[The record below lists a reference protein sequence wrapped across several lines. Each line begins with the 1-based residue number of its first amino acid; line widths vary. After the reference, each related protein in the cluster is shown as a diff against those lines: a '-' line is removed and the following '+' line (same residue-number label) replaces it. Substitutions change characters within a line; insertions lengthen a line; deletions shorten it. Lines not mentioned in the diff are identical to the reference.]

1 MNETKPRRLVAT
13 LGPRS
18 SDLAAELA
26 AGGATGFRLNA
37 SHLSPEETG
46 RLARAVRK
54 AAPDR
59 ELVIDLQGAK
69 MRLGGF
75 VERRIAPGETVALSP
90 APREGTLPA
99 PHPELF
105 AEARVGET
113 LGVDDG
119 RLRFVVERRADDE
132 IVARCLVG
140 GALRPRKGINL
151 LEHPVRLDGLSPRD
165 RATLAALPQGPAT
178 IAFSFMLDGREAEWV
193 RAARPDSRVAGKIE
207 RREAID
213 ALPTIAAAVDEVWIC
228 RGDLGAQLGLP
239 ELARFVHQ
247 FDPRALPCPSLMAG
261 QVLQHLARHD
271 APTRSEVCHLYDLLA
286 RGYEGIVLSDETA
299 VGSTPA
305 RAVAT
310 AAALLSSL

>member
-1 MNETKPRRLVAT
+1 MNESKPRRLVAT

-26 AGGATGFRLNA
+26 ASGATGFRLNA

-46 RLARAVRK
+46 RLARAVRA

-75 VERRIAPGETVALSP
+75 SERRIAPGETLALSLE
-90 APREGTLPA
+90 AREGALPA

-151 LEHPVRLDGLSPRD
+151 LEHPVRLAGLSPRD
-165 RATLAALPQGPAT
+165 RATL
-178 IAFSFMLDGREAEWV
+178 
-193 RAARPDSRVAGKIE
+193 
-207 RREAID
+207 
-213 ALPTIAAAVDEVWIC
+213 
-228 RGDLGAQLGLP
+228 
-239 ELARFVHQ
+239 
-247 FDPRALPCPSLMAG
+247 
-261 QVLQHLARHD
+261 
-271 APTRSEVCHLYDLLA
+271 
-286 RGYEGIVLSDETA
+286 
-299 VGSTPA
+299 PA
-305 RAVAT
+305 RASRGRSSGARRST
-310 AAALLSSL
+310 RSRRSRRRWTKSGSAAAISARSSACRNWRGSSTSSTRALCPARR